1 MSHNHEHHHHH
12 SAQIE
17 SLSSAFI
24 IGIILNSL
32 FLVVEF
38 ILGLVYNSIG
48 LVSDAGHNL
57 TDVVSLVLALLAYS
71 LTKVSSN
78 KKFTYGYK
86 KTSILVS
93 LINAIILFVAV
104 IFIVYESVEKMLN
117 PIEIKGGVIS
127 ITAGIGVVINGIT
140 AWLFVKDKEKDLN
153 VKGAYLHMAADA
165 LVSIGVV
172 LSGIIITLTGW
183 YIIDGIIGIVVAVI
197 IIVATWDLLNKSVRL
212 SIDGVPAGIDFNHI
226 ADTISQTEGVKE
238 VHHLHIWAI
247 STRENALTAHIVVDN
262 IEDMEEIKHEIKHR
276 LEHENITH
284 STLEFE
290 NTFCHCEEHNLLI
303 KE

>member
-12 SAQIE
+12 STQIE

-117 PIEIKGGVIS
+117 PVEIKGGVIS

-197 IIVATWDLLNKSVRL
+197 IIAATWDLLNKSVRL
-212 SIDGVPAGIDFNHI
+212 AIDGVPSGIDFNHI